1 MHKVFLFLLIL
12 IFASCS
18 YLPFTKKKDDDTAP
32 KDTTAKK
39 TSKTDRKAEKIE
51 KIEDK
56 EPKPGDIKVIDGVEY
71 IYTSNRRFMLT
82 PYEPEYVWVRKDQF
96 TPRMGEALLSGG
108 AASKKEKDE
117 MERRIAKLEEEL
129 KKKGIAPYM
138 VYPQQM
144 GMMPSGMGFMPT
156 YPLIAFNYPSP
167 KMKRRV
173 IVTPFI
179 DNSNYKEEG
188 LGELATKRLISRL
201 ENTNAI
207 ICVDPNVLN
216 LKGILTDPTNLKS
229 LNELYGIQAVI
240 KGALSDVYTS
250 SSKIEGKDDKQTS
263 FAMSKISIDIYNT
276 DTNIILKQ
284 LSGRNPISMTREKG
298 DMSSEKSKMKAID
311 LSIEIIAEDLL
322 KAILTL
328 DWHGRI
334 ASIESGKIYINA
346 GRLSG
351 LEKGSIL
358 EVYSIGEQVIDS
370 RTQTPLGMIKGNFKG
385 ELEVVEL
392 FGVDASWA
400 KIKKGGNFTPTD
412 LVYFQK

>member
-1 MHKVFLFLLIL
+1 MRKIFLLLLIF

-18 YLPFTKKKDDDTAP
+18 YLPFTKKKDDATAP
-32 KDTTAKK
+32 KDTGTKKTAKTDKK
-39 TSKTDRKAEKIE
+39 TEKIE
-51 KIEDK
+51 EKD
-56 EPKPGDIKVIDGVEY
+56 PKPGDIKVIDGVEY
-71 IYTSNRRFMLT
+71 IYTSNRKYMLT
-82 PYEPEYVWVRKDQF
+82 PYEPEYVWIRKDQF

-108 AASKKEKDE
+108 TASKKERDE
-117 MERRIAKLEEEL
+117 TESRIAKLEEDL

-144 GMMPSGMGFMPT
+144 GATPSGMGFMPSF
-156 YPLIAFNYPSP
+156 PLIAFNYPSP

-173 IVTPFI
+173 IVMPFV
-179 DNSNYKEEG
+179 DQSNYKEEG

-207 ICVDPNVLN
+207 TCIDPNVLN
-216 LKGILTDPTNLKS
+216 IQGVLTDPANLKM

-250 SSKIEGKDDKQTS
+250 SSKIEGKEERQTS
-263 FAMSKISIDIYNT
+263 FAMSKISLEVYNT
-276 DTNIILKQ
+276 DTSTILKQ
-284 LSGRNPISMTREKG
+284 LSGRNPISLTREKG

-334 ASIESGKIYINA
+334 ASIENGKVYINA

-358 EVYSIGEQVIDS
+358 DVYSIGEQVIDA
-370 RTQTPLGMIKGNFKG
+370 RTKTPLGMIKGNFKG
-385 ELEVVEL
+385 ELEVAEL

-400 KIKKGGNFTPTD
+400 KIKKGGNFSPTD